1 MAKVL
6 VVEDDRFLISAYRAK
21 LEKAGYEVQIAS
33 DGDEALAV
41 LKTFIPEVVLLDL
54 VMPKRDGFSTL
65 AEMKKDPKLATIP
78 VIVTSNLGQKEDIDK
93 AMSLGANDYI
103 IKSDLS
109 IEELV
114 GKLEKVSGAAKAA
127 PAA

>member
-1 MAKVL
+1 MAKIL
-6 VVEDDRFLISAYRAK
+6 VVEDDRFLVSAYRAK
-21 LEKAGYEVQIAS
+21 LEKSGYTVQIAS

-41 LKTFIPEVVLLDL
+41 LKTFVPDVMLLDL

-65 AEMKKDPKLATIP
+65 EEIKKDPSLSQIP
-78 VIVTSNLGQKEDIDK
+78 IIVTSNLGQKEDIDK
-93 AMSLGANDYI
+93 AMGLGANDYI

-114 GKLEKVSGAAKAA
+114 SKVQKVSGVR
-127 PAA
+127 P

>member
-6 VVEDDRFLISAYRAK
+6 VVEDDRFLVSAYRAK
-21 LEKAGYEVQIAS
+21 LEKSGYEVQIAS

-41 LKTFIPEVVLLDL
+41 LKTFTPDIILLDL
-54 VMPKRDGFSTL
+54 VMPRRDGFSTL
-65 AEMKKDPKLATIP
+65 EEMKKNADWAKIP

-93 AMSLGANDYI
+93 ALGLGANDYI

-114 GKLEKVSGAAKAA
+114 SKVQKVSGVK
-127 PAA
+127 P